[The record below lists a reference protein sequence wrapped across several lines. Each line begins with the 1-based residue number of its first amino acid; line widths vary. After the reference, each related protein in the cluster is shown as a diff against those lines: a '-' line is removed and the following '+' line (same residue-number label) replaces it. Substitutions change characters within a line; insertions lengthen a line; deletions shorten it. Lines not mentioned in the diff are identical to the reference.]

1 MNNNS
6 QDPQNEFLD
15 LEDLDLAE
23 FSEQPRPVSKLEFN
37 REETKLRT
45 PSQPSLENK
54 PSQEQNNE

>member
-23 FSEQPRPVSKLEFN
+23 FSEQPRPISKLEFN
-37 REETKLRT
+37 RGETKPRT
-45 PSQPSLENK
+45 PSQPSSDNK
-54 PSQEQNNE
+54 SSQEKK